1 MKCISKCS
9 AYAMLVAVGAV
20 GAVVPASM
28 ADDVIEPKA
37 DVLIEFVGTPTADDV
52 AMVEALG
59 GEVHQVWTLV
69 PGMHASLPAGAEAQL
84 VALSP
89 LVVGVEPNQSGEW
102 TSEYD
107 QVWGVRRIN
116 CETTHTAGQRGT
128 GVAVGVMDSGLRHTH
143 EDISDNFVFGFDFER
158 MSSDFS
164 DPFSHGTHVSGTV
177 AAVANGSDIIG
188 VAPEADL
195 YMLKVGTFAPT
206 SSGAINALQW
216 ALDNGIQVTNSSFTL
231 GTSSLV
237 EQAYDN
243 TWDAGIIHFAA
254 SGNGGSA
261 PIRVPAVYDS
271 VIAVGATDDR
281 DRRASFSQGG
291 TALEL
296 VAPGVDV
303 YSTTSNSDTSY
314 DFFDGT
320 SMASPHAAGVAA
332 LVIAAGIEDT
342 NGNGRINDEVR
353 QRMIDT
359 AIDLGS
365 PGFDTSFGHGLVNAE
380 AALGLEPVCVADFD
394 GDGDLTIFDFLA
406 FQTAFDA
413 GEASADLTDDGVL
426 DIFDFL
432 EFQNLFVAGC

>member
-1 MKCISKCS
+1 MRWMPKPL
-9 AYAMLVAVGAV
+9 AA
-20 GAVVPASM
+20 AVVIVSGLAVSSAA
-28 ADDVIEPKA
+28 ADDVVAPPE
-37 DVLIEFVGTPTADDV
+37 DVLIEFVGSPTADDV
-52 AMVEALG
+52 ALVESLG
-59 GEVHQVWTLV
+59 GVVHSVWTVV
-69 PGMHASLPAGAEAQL
+69 PGMHASLPADAKAQL
-84 VALSP
+84 LGGNGR
-89 LVVGVEPNQSGEW
+89 VVGIEPNHRGEW

-107 QVWGVRRIN
+107 QVWGVARIN
-116 CETTHTAGQRGT
+116 CEPTHLAGERGT

-143 EDISDNFVFGFDFER
+143 EDIADNFVFGFDFET

-177 AAVANGSDIIG
+177 AAVGNGENIIG

-195 YMLKVGTFAPT
+195 YMLKVGTFFPT

-216 ALDNGIQVTNSSFTL
+216 ALDNGIQVTNSSFSL
-231 GTSSLV
+231 GSSSLV
-237 EQAYDN
+237 QQAYDN

-261 PIRVPAVYDS
+261 PIGVPARYDS

-281 DRRASFSQGG
+281 DRRAGFSQGG
-291 TALEL
+291 ADLEL

-303 YSTTSNSDTSY
+303 FSTTSNTDSSY

-332 LVIAAGIEDT
+332 LVIAAGIQDT

-365 PGFDTSFGHGLVNAE
+365 PGWDSSFGHGLVNAE
-380 AALGLEPVCVADFD
+380 AALGLEPPCVADFD
-394 GDGDLTIFDFLA
+394 GDGSLTIFDFLA
-406 FQTAFDA
+406 FQSAFDL
-413 GEASADLTDDGVL
+413 GEARADLTGDGVL
-426 DIFDFL
+426 NIFDFL
-432 EFQNLFVAGC
+432 EFQNLFTGGC

>member
-1 MKCISKCS
+1 MDLKQL
-9 AYAMLVAVGAV
+9 AARAALVAVSGLATSGAL
-20 GAVVPASM
+20 
-28 ADDVIEPKA
+28 ADETAAPKT
-37 DVLIEFVGTPTADDV
+37 DVLIEFATNPTPADV
-52 AMVEALG
+52 ALIESFG

-69 PGMHASLPAGAEAQL
+69 PGMHASLPEGVDAQL
-84 VALSP
+84 PVLSAR
-89 LVVGVEPNQSGEW
+89 VVGVEANHRGEW

-107 QVWGVRRIN
+107 GVWGVRRIN
-116 CETTHTAGQRGT
+116 CEPTHAAGQRGT

-143 EDISDNFVFGFDFER
+143 EDILDNFAFGFDFER
-158 MSSDFS
+158 MSPDFS

-177 AAVANGSDIIG
+177 AAVANGQDIIG

-231 GTSSLV
+231 GGSSLV

-254 SGNGGSA
+254 SGNGGSR
-261 PIRVPAVYDS
+261 PIGVPARYDS

-281 DRRASFSQGG
+281 DRRAGFSQGG
-291 TALEL
+291 SVLEL

-303 YSTTSNSDTSY
+303 FSTTSNSDTSY

-332 LVIAAGIEDT
+332 LVIAAGIQDS

-359 AIDLGS
+359 AIDLGN

-380 AALGLEPVCVADFD
+380 AALGLDPVCRADFD
-394 GDGDLTIFDFLA
+394 GDGELTIFDFLD
-406 FQTAFDA
+406 FQTAFGD
-413 GEASADLTDDGVL
+413 GDLSADLTDDGVL

>member
-1 MKCISKCS
+1 MDLKQLSAGAALIAVSGLATGVALGNEGISP
-9 AYAMLVAVGAV
+9 M
-20 GAVVPASM
+20 
-28 ADDVIEPKA
+28 D
-37 DVLIEFVGTPTADDV
+37 DVLIEFQTNPTPADV
-52 AMVEALG
+52 AMIEALG
-59 GEVHQVWTLV
+59 GEVHQVWTVV
-69 PGMHASLPAGAEAQL
+69 PGMHASLPDGMDAQL
-84 VALSP
+84 AAINGR
-89 LVVGVEPNQSGEW
+89 VVGVEPNLRGQW
-102 TSEYD
+102 TTEYD

-116 CETTHTAGQRGT
+116 CEPTHAAGQRGT

-143 EDISDNFVFGFDFER
+143 EDIFDNFVFGFDFETG
-158 MSSDFS
+158 SSDFS

-177 AAVANGSDIIG
+177 AAVANGDDIIG

-195 YMLKVGTFAPT
+195 YMLKIGTFFPT
-206 SSGAINALQW
+206 SSGTINALQW
-216 ALDNGIQVTNSSFTL
+216 SLDNGIQVTNSSFSL
-231 GTSSLV
+231 GSSSLLQ
-237 EQAYDN
+237 QAYDN

-254 SGNGGSA
+254 SGNGGGGSVG
-261 PIRVPAVYDS
+261 IPARYDS

-291 TALEL
+291 PDLEL

-303 YSTTSNSDTSY
+303 YSTTSNSDRSY
-314 DFFDGT
+314 DFFSGT

-342 NGNGRINDEVR
+342 NGNGRVNDEVR

-380 AALGLEPVCVADFD
+380 AALGLEPSCTADFD
-394 GDGDLTIFDFLA
+394 GDGELTIFDFLA
-406 FQTAFDA
+406 FQTAFGA
-413 GEASADLTDDGVL
+413 GDLAADLTGDGVL

-432 EFQNLFVAGC
+432 EFQNLFVA